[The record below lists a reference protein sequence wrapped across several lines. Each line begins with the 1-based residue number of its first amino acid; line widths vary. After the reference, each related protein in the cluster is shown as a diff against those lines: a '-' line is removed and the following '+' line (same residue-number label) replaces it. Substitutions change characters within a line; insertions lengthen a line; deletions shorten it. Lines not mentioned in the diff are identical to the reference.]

1 MRAFLTILLCISL
14 LAPGCSVRSSSVSP
28 RAGLDG
34 PAAQAGDI
42 PRSYADQ
49 LPVGRQVEVRLKSGE
64 HFKGTFMGVEG
75 DAVRVQPSTRIPVPP
90 RVVLLADLVQLRL
103 TSGNGGSV
111 AKAIA
116 IGAATG
122 AAAFFG
128 LLLIAIG
135 VNAD

>member
-1 MRAFLTILLCISL
+1 MKSLLAIVLSVSL
-14 LAPGCSVRSSSVSP
+14 LAPGCAVRSSSVSP
-28 RAGLDG
+28 RVGFAG
-34 PAAQAGDI
+34 ARAQAGDI
-42 PRSYADQ
+42 PRSYAAQ

-90 RVVLLADLVQLRL
+90 RLVSLGDLVQLRL

-111 AKAIA
+111 GKAIA

-122 AAAFFG
+122 AAVFFG
-128 LLLIAIG
+128 LLLVAIG
-135 VNAD
+135 ASGS